1 MNFPTIYELIAI
13 PILFAQEVEET
24 GVATKEA
31 DSGSGSLFGGSFWFP
46 MLIIAVVYVL
56 IMMIMPRNDQKKNK
70 EMLSSL
76 KKNDR
81 VITAG
86 GIFGTVMTARK
97 EDPFV
102 TLRIDESTNT
112 RIKVLKTS
120 ISRVIT
126 GDEKSS
132 EKNATEEEGAK
143 ELPA

>member
-13 PILFAQEVEET
+13 PILFAQEAEET
-24 GVATKEA
+24 GVATKDA
-31 DSGSGSLFGGSFWFP
+31 DPGSGSLFGGNFWLP
-46 MLIIAVVYVL
+46 MLIIGGVYVL
-56 IMMIMPRNDQKKNK
+56 IMMVMPRNDQKKNK

-132 EKNATEEEGAK
+132 DKNATEEEGAK
-143 ELPA
+143 KLPA

>member
-1 MNFPTIYELIAI
+1 P
-13 PILFAQEVEET
+13 
-24 GVATKEA
+24 
-31 DSGSGSLFGGSFWFP
+31 GSGSLFGGNFWLP
-46 MLIIAVVYVL
+46 MLIIGGVYVL
-56 IMMIMPRNDQKKNK
+56 IMMVMPRNDQKKNK

-132 EKNATEEEGAK
+132 DKNATEEEGAK
-143 ELPA
+143 KLPA

>member
-13 PILFAQEVEET
+13 PILFAQEAEET
-24 GVATKEA
+24 GGDTTEPTS
-31 DSGSGSLFGGSFWFP
+31 DGGLFGGGFWFP

-56 IMMIMPRNDQKKNK
+56 IMMIMPRNDKKKNQ
-70 EMLSSL
+70 EMLSNL

-102 TLRIDESTNT
+102 TLRVDESTNT

-132 EKNATEEEGAK
+132 EKNATEEEGGK